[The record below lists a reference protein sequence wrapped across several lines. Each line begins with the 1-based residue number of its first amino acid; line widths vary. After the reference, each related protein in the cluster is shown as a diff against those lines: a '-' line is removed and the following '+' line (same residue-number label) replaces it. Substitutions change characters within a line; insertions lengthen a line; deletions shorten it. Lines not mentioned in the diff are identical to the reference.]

1 MTTEHDDL
9 HQVVTRFLASLMSPG
24 ITPQGVL
31 TPGQH
36 LQPTDLPDARDSA
49 IWEAIRACAVDGQTG
64 PELVLARLREG
75 GHLQRDVDRRIG
87 ERLMQ
92 ITTTTADPLQASALA
107 AEILDR
113 AEVRVMESVARDILE
128 RAATL
133 PTADR
138 RDMMRAFWARFRDVT
153 ERLDATVGRA
163 GGHTEGRAHLR
174 DVSA

>member
-1 MTTEHDDL
+1 MDTEHDDL
-9 HQVVTRFLASLMSPG
+9 HQVVTRFLASLTSPG
-24 ITPQGVL
+24 VKPQNVL
-31 TPGQH
+31 TAGRH
-36 LQPTDLPDARDSA
+36 LQPTDLPDARDGA

-64 PELVLARLREG
+64 PELVLARLRED
-75 GHLQRDVDRRIG
+75 GHLQRDIDRRIG
-87 ERLMQ
+87 ERIME

-113 AEVRVMESVARDILE
+113 AEVRVMESAARDILE

-138 RDMMRAFWARFRDVT
+138 RDLTRRFWTAYRDVT
-153 ERLDATVGRA
+153 ERLDATAGRA